1 MDDAERLLDCLQQV
15 IALLRRY
22 HIDFWANC
30 MQASHDRAAT
40 RDYYGLVGLLAC
52 FGGMGSFN
60 DLYIHPYNG
69 HPIQEGDVR
78 PVNEQLRHLQDCILS
93 SDMTIERKKETGYGR
108 ENGIQV
114 MEHYTQT
121 KAVGVDLQETPADW
135 FAR

>member
-1 MDDAERLLDCLQQV
+1 
-15 IALLRRY
+15 
-22 HIDFWANC
+22 
-30 MQASHDRAAT
+30 
-40 RDYYGLVGLLAC
+40 
-52 FGGMGSFN
+52 MGSFN

-93 SDMTIERKKETGYGR
+93 SATTIKRKKETSYGR

-114 MEHYTQT
+114 MEHDTPT